1 MEWIEAN
8 GASLRYELSGSGRD
22 TLVMVHE
29 VGVCIES
36 WDDTLPAF
44 QPHFRSCATTSGA
57 SGCRRRRAR

>member
-29 VGVCIES
+29 VGGCIES
-36 WDDTLPAF
+36 WDDTLSAF
-44 QPHFRSCATTSGA
+44 QPTSGCCATTSGA
-57 SGCRRRRAR
+57 SECRRRRAR